1 MLPGV
6 FRSTRPTARWVL
18 GGLVAGA
25 ALFALS
31 WWDVLPGGW
40 TLRGWV
46 EPHAVREQRAREQHA
61 RERLEHFEVANRGS
75 RADPIVF
82 AGSSTIERFPLDDLF
97 PDVGAHNRGIGDE
110 PCEAFLERLAAST
123 PDQMPSAWVLY
134 LASVD
139 FRRLNASPEQ
149 VQQRVGQVL
158 NQLKVADRQVRLF
171 LIGILPEQD
180 MSEDMKSRLVETNAL
195 LADLCVMPD
204 CVFVD
209 TARPPITA
217 ADGSLAPEFATDQLH
232 LNRRGYG
239 VLAEWLV
246 EASPFLAGR
255 LRPVRKSPEEG
266 EPSTGD

>member
-1 MLPGV
+1 MLSGLLR
-6 FRSTRPTARWVL
+6 FTRPNRRLAL

-31 WWDVLPGGW
+31 WCDVLPGGW

-46 EPHAVREQRAREQHA
+46 EPHAAREQRARDLHA
-61 RERLEHFEVANRGS
+61 QERLSFFEEANRGS

-82 AGSSTIERFPLDDLF
+82 AGSSTIERFPLDELF
-97 PDVGAHNRGIGDE
+97 PGAGAHNRGIGDE
-110 PCEAFLERLAAST
+110 PCESFLERLAAST
-123 PDQMPSAWVLY
+123 PDQKPSAWVLY

-139 FRRLNASPEQ
+139 FRRLNASPEL
-149 VQQRVGQVL
+149 VQQRVRGVL
-158 NQLKVADRQVRLF
+158 DQLQAKNPGAKLF

-180 MSEDMKSRLVETNAL
+180 MPEAMKSRLAETNAL
-195 LADLCVMPD
+195 LADLCRARNL
-204 CVFVD
+204 VFVD

-217 ADGSLAPEFATDQLH
+217 ADGSLAPELAMDRLH

-239 VLAEWLV
+239 VLAQWLV
-246 EASPFLAGR
+246 DASPLLAGR
-255 LRPVRKSPEEG
+255 LRPIQKSPEEG